1 MTRALPAALL
11 AASVLASGCA
21 QYSSVRF
28 RKDTPSL
35 AVTAQQKQL
44 AVTQEKSSKDPLVR
58 LGGYLDAADEA
69 RRKLARDPENVLL
82 QSDYNFAVAR
92 IMDILYEQKLSPWD
106 KTVVAPSAHGE
117 PWRLTLTAPSKEKQF
132 HPSLFEFRPSDRYD
146 FRGKGVGERSLK
158 EGLGAPLVVAGREV
172 DYLKLDQFALGKNI
186 YYSFTAL
193 VNFRG
198 RKADIVLA
206 DPLAGESVVLDGH
219 TYPLAGDFQ
228 GPLALALDELNLEKR
243 EILGLFKP
251 QEFEG
256 RARLARLQPYDPHKI
271 PLICVHGLGNSP
283 ATWAPLVEF
292 LRGDPIIRENYQ
304 VWFYAYPSGLPY
316 PLAAAYLREQLA
328 QARKRYPG
336 MRDAVLLGHSM
347 GGMISRALITDS
359 GKELWNLY
367 FGQPPEQL
375 SISEKTRRMLAGML
389 LFKPVPHIGRVI
401 FVSAS
406 HRGSEDAVGFWGRVG
421 ATIVGNPVGDKKTYE
436 EVIAQAKPEA
446 QRHKRNRFPN
456 SIDLLDPES
465 PFLEEINSLPTAAGV
480 PYHSLIGDRG
490 KGGFLDKT
498 KPESS
503 DGIVP
508 YWSSH
513 MDGAK
518 SELVIPSGH
527 WSHLHPLG
535 MAEIKRILLEHL

>member
-1 MTRALPAALL
+1 MKRLLFFLLPAAVLL
-11 AASVLASGCA
+11 GGCVGYSKAKIRGNTVGLA
-21 QYSSVRF
+21 
-28 RKDTPSL
+28 T
-35 AVTAQQKQL
+35 TAEQKQL
-44 AVTQEKSSKDPLVR
+44 AVAQEKSANNPLAQ
-58 LGGYLDAADEA
+58 LGGYLDAADEV
-69 RRKLARDPENVLL
+69 RRKLARDPKNTLL

-92 IMDILYEQKLSPWD
+92 VMDILHETKLAPWD
-106 KTVVAPSAHGE
+106 KPVVAPSATGA
-117 PWRLTLTAPSKEKQF
+117 PWRLTLNPPSKEKQF

-172 DYLKLDQFALGKNI
+172 DYTKLDQFAQGKNV
-186 YYSFTAL
+186 YYSLTAL

-198 RKADIVLA
+198 RNADIALL
-206 DPLAGESVVLDGH
+206 DPLSRENVVFDGR

-228 GPLALALDELNLEKR
+228 GPLALALDELDLEKK
-243 EILGLFKP
+243 ELLGLFKP
-251 QEFEG
+251 QEFAG
-256 RARLARLQPYDPHKI
+256 RARLARLQPYDPRKI
-271 PLICVHGLGNSP
+271 PVICIHGLGNSP

-292 LRGDPIIRENYQ
+292 LRGDPVIRENYQ

-328 QARKRYPG
+328 EARKRYPG
-336 MRDAVLLGHSM
+336 MRDAVVIGHSM

-359 GKELWNLY
+359 GDELWDLY
-367 FGQPPEQL
+367 FDKPPGRLTL
-375 SISEKTRRMLAGML
+375 SDKARRMLGGML
-389 LFKPVPHIGRVI
+389 LFKPVPGIGRVV

-406 HRGSEDAVGFWGRVG
+406 HRGSDKAVDFWGRLG
-421 ATIVGNPVGDKKTYE
+421 AAIVGSPVEDKEVYD
-436 EVIAQAKPEA
+436 EVITQTRPEA
-446 QRHKRNRFPN
+446 RTHSRNRLPN
-456 SIDLLDPES
+456 SIDLLDPDS
-465 PFLEEINSLPTAAGV
+465 LFLEKINTLPTARGV

-490 KGGFLDKT
+490 KGGFLDHT

-513 MDGAK
+513 MNGAQ
-518 SELVIPSGH
+518 SERVIPSGH

-535 MAEIKRILLEHL
+535 MAEIKRILVEHL